1 MEYLEATMG
10 DDPANPQEAYRLRAE
25 VTRTI
30 PAAQAAMNAA
40 GVNPVVY
47 PPPAFGGMI
56 YRGLANTAFLH
67 ESPGYR
73 LGTPSIPQQILDAT
87 QLAHAQL
94 EQRREASSGI
104 PIPKVRLGRIARRA
118 FGAPFRSLADD
129 AVRLIT
135 IVGGGLAIYFGGAAA
150 GWW

>member
-1 MEYLEATMG
+1 MG
-10 DDPANPQEAYRLRAE
+10 DNPADAQEAYRLRAE
-25 VTRTI
+25 VTRAI
-30 PAAQAAMNAA
+30 PAAQVALNAA
-40 GVNPVVY
+40 GVNPIVY

-67 ESPGYR
+67 EQPGYR
-73 LGTPSIPQQILDAT
+73 LGTPSIPQQLIDAT

-94 EQRREASSGI
+94 EQRAQGPAGI
-104 PIPKVRLGRIARRA
+104 PIPRIPLRRLTRRL
-118 FGAPFRSLADD
+118 FRAPFRSVADD

-135 IVGGGLAIYFGGAAA
+135 IVGGGLAIYFGGNAA